1 MAARHIGLDF
11 GTTNSSLAVCG
22 GDRKVTVAVF
32 SSSWGAT
39 ESFRSVLYFP
49 RHAFS
54 ERPVRRVFAG
64 PSAIAKYLS
73 EDEPKGR
80 LIQSIKSFAA
90 DRTFTSTVIFGRPY
104 TFGKLV
110 SIIIKQLVTEAEQ
123 QIGPLGDRL
132 TVGRPVRFAGA
143 ESADDE
149 AFGLARLTSA
159 LNDCGFQHIDFEYE
173 PVGAA
178 YFYESTLVHEELV
191 LVADFGGGTS
201 DFSIVRVGPGLRDR
215 YGLAQRIVANAGL
228 ATAGDA
234 FDAAIIRN
242 LVSPELGAGTDYR
255 SMNKLMPIPAWLYR
269 NLERWHYLSFL
280 KAPDT
285 MHLLRSL
292 KATAVE
298 PRKIGALIHL
308 VDNDLGYRLH
318 QAVQAVKVALSGQD
332 QAQFVFEDG
341 DIQIRRQVKRS
352 AFQHWIAGHLEAI
365 AKTVDDL
372 LMGSGVGAEEINR
385 VFLTGGSAFV
395 PAVREIFAAR
405 FGEERLLGG
414 SEFTSVAKGLAF
426 RAAEAQE
433 RSSR

>member
-1 MAARHIGLDF
+1 MSARHIGLDF

-22 GDRKVTVAVF
+22 DDGKVTVAVF
-32 SSSWGAT
+32 PSLWGTT
-39 ESFRSVLYFP
+39 ESFRSVLYFS
-49 RHAFS
+49 RQAFTQ
-54 ERPVRRVFAG
+54 RPARRVLAG
-64 PSAIAKYLS
+64 PSAIAKYLC

-80 LIQSIKSFAA
+80 LIQSVKSFAA
-90 DRTFTSTVIFGRPY
+90 DRTFTSTVISGRPY

-110 SIIIKQLVTEAEQ
+110 SIILQQLVAEAEQ
-123 QIGPLGDRL
+123 QVGPLGDRL

-143 ESADDE
+143 ESAEDD

-159 LNDCGFQHIDFEYE
+159 LNDCGFKHIDFEYE

-178 YFYESTLVHEELV
+178 YFYESTLIHEDLV

-201 DFSIVRVGPGLRDR
+201 DFSIVRVGPGSRAR
-215 YGLAQRIVANAGL
+215 YSLAQRIVANSGL

-292 KATAVE
+292 KVMAME
-298 PRKIGALIHL
+298 PRKIAALILL
-308 VDNDLGYRLH
+308 VDNDLGYQLH
-318 QAVQAVKVALSGQD
+318 QAVQAVKVALSVQD

-341 DIQIRRQVKRS
+341 GIQISRQVKRS
-352 AFQHWIAGHLEAI
+352 AFEHWIAGHLESI

-372 LMGSGVGAEEINR
+372 LQACGVGAAEINR

-395 PAVREIFAAR
+395 PAVREIFASR
-405 FGEERLLGG
+405 FGKEKLLGG

-426 RAAEAQE
+426 RAAEGHE
-433 RSSR
+433 RSSG